1 VQAAV
6 SGGEGAGPTFG
17 GESSCRS
24 ERDEV
29 EGNSA
34 GAGESEGEDVGA
46 GEGVGEGES
55 GFVVEDFSALFSG
68 EMAQSL
74 QELAGIL
81 YTAQCGVQRST
92 AAE

>member
-1 VQAAV
+1 MQAAV
-6 SGGEGAGPTFG
+6 SGGEGAGTVFG

-24 ERDEV
+24 EPDEV

-34 GAGESEGEDVGA
+34 GAGESEGE
-46 GEGVGEGES
+46 GVGEGQP